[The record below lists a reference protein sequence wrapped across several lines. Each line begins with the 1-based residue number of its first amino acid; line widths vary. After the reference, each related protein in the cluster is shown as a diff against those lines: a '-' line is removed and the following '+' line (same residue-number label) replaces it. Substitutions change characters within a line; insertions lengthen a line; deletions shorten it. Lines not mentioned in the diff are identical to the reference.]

1 MTMAYIAQKPCR
13 LAGQAFLIGDI
24 VPDEVIHPG
33 NAKNLLKMGIIAE
46 AGGELAT
53 GTLVAEEGAV
63 SAPLVI
69 TIHAKEGDLEL
80 EPTAEGIQAVFDVL
94 TASAKD
100 VEPTIKAMTDAD
112 ALILLDL
119 TDSRKTVKELAR
131 DRALEISQEG
141 EESEGDH

>member
-1 MTMAYIAQKPCR
+1 MAYIAQKPCR

-46 AGGELAT
+46 AGGETAT
-53 GTLVAEEGAV
+53 ETLVVKERV
-63 SAPLVI
+63 SEPMVI
-69 TIHAKEGDLEL
+69 TIHTKEGDLEL
-80 EPTAEGIQAVFDVL
+80 EPTAEGIQAVFNVL
-94 TASAKD
+94 TTSAKD

-119 TDSRKTVKELAR
+119 ADSRKSVKELAR

>member
-1 MTMAYIAQKPCR
+1 MTYIAQKPCH
-13 LAGQAFLIGDI
+13 LAGQAFLIGDL

-46 AGGELAT
+46 AGGEKAT
-53 GTLVAEEGAV
+53 GTLVAKEETK
-63 SAPLVI
+63 SEPMVI
-69 TIHAKEGDLEL
+69 TIPTKEGELEL
-80 EPTAEGIQAVFDVL
+80 EPTAEGVQAVFAVL
-94 TASAKD
+94 TSAAKD

-119 TDSRKTVKELAR
+119 ADSRKTVKELAR

>member
-13 LAGQAFLIGDI
+13 LAGQAFLIGDL

-46 AGGELAT
+46 TSGDHISIFQAA
-53 GTLVAEEGAV
+53 EGAT
-63 SAPLVI
+63 SEPMVI
-69 TIHAKEGDLEL
+69 TIHSKDGDLEL
-80 EPTAEGIQAVFDVL
+80 EPTPEGIQAVFDVL
-94 TASAKD
+94 TSSAKD

-119 TDSRKTVKELAR
+119 ADSRKSVKELAR